1 MVKVIRA
8 MKLENKVETEKT
20 DTGDKLEDDFCNF
33 DDKLL
38 DQTD

>member
-1 MVKVIRA
+1 MKVIRA
-8 MKLENKVETEKT
+8 TKLEKKVETEKM
-20 DTGDKLEDDFCNF
+20 DTQDKLEDDFCNF